1 VSPWPAP
8 RRSLSP
14 SQQPADDV
22 YLPVGSTEVQVNVAG
37 PTTPDPTNVDAL
49 AGMIATALHGH

>member
-1 VSPWPAP
+1 
-8 RRSLSP
+8 
-14 SQQPADDV
+14 V